1 MTVLAAADR
10 GSHNETPKPF
20 LKRTLLA
27 SARVY
32 GGRVEAI
39 LKQTT
44 SKQVTAEV
52 YTSFVDTFFADSRSL
67 AVGAGLQ
74 AVIVG
79 SAWLDTGHRIYI
91 LLVIAMLATALLR
104 LRQAES
110 YHRDRETTTHLDLDS
125 RVRWATMWENRYMWL
140 TGAATTQIGLYAFCA
155 LQIAPSEY
163 SIISSVIMVFGT
175 LPTVVGRIYGSDRLA
190 AVIVVS
196 LLLPTAFGT
205 ILRGDAAH
213 VLIAFLTLP
222 YLLLVRT
229 LVQDV
234 RAAVLDA
241 IQGRWK
247 NQEIAERFDI
257 ALNNMSHGLIMF
269 DGDLSVLVANKTA
282 RTLFD
287 LPEHINLEGR
297 HFDTILRYGRIRK
310 VLSARQ
316 VEKLRRQL
324 VPMILEGGAAKRFV
338 MNDGRHVEFRSNPR
352 AFSGAVLTFEDITE
366 RINAEK
372 QMINMARYDALTG
385 LPNRSYFATL
395 IAERLKQNTEGGTCM
410 LVMLDVDDFKH
421 VNDTLGHS
429 QGDALLR
436 AVANRLKD
444 FHLRDILISRQ
455 GGDEFMVFIPEQPAD
470 EAPDEVADLLHTKL
484 TGIYELAGEQ
494 VHVTVSIGLAVSDHS
509 SFDLTR
515 MMVKADLALY
525 RSKALGKGAWSVFE
539 DSMDA
544 EYKRRQMLKNE
555 LAKALD
561 NESLNVRYQPIVDAK
576 SGKIV
581 ACEALSR
588 WSHPTLGDISPAEYI
603 PLAEEMGMI
612 GKVSRSVLNR
622 ATLDCASWP
631 EEVNISVNLSAIDFR
646 RSRLLEEIDFAL
658 KQSGISPHRLEIE
671 VTETA
676 VIANE
681 AEMLTVLQQIRDRGM
696 KVSLDDFGTGYSSLS
711 YLHRLPL
718 DKVKIDRSFVEGIE
732 SGQTPIAL
740 LRGVTTLCRTLGL
753 QVTIEG
759 VSSDDQLNLV
769 LATEGVSRIQGFAL
783 GPALPSSSILELA
796 RHTLLPVSPV
806 RHVAKQAAVVS

>member
-1 MTVLAAADR
+1 M
-10 GSHNETPKPF
+10 
-20 LKRTLLA
+20 
-27 SARVY
+27 
-32 GGRVEAI
+32 
-39 LKQTT
+39 KQTT
-44 SKQVTAEV
+44 SKEVTAEV
-52 YTSFVDTFFADSRSL
+52 YTSFVDTFFADSRSIV
-67 AVGAGLQ
+67 VGAGLQ
-74 AVIVG
+74 VVIVG
-79 SAWLDTGHRIYI
+79 SAWLDTGHPVYI
-91 LLVIAMLATALLR
+91 VLIIAMLATAFLR
-104 LRQAES
+104 LRQAEA
-110 YHRDRETTTHLDLDS
+110 YHRDRANRPPMDIDAQ
-125 RVRWATMWENRYMWL
+125 VRWATVWENRYMWL
-140 TGAATTQIGLYAFCA
+140 TGAATTQIGLYAFAA
-155 LQIAPSEY
+155 LQVASSEY
-163 SIISSVIMVFGT
+163 SIISSMIMVFGT
-175 LPTVVGRIYGSDRLA
+175 FPTVVGRIYGSDRLA
-190 AVIVVS
+190 AVIVVT
-196 LLLPTAFGT
+196 LMAPTAFGT
-205 ILRGDAAH
+205 VLRGDAAH
-213 VLIAFLTLP
+213 ILIAFLLIP

-229 LVQDV
+229 LVHDV

-269 DGDLSVLVANKTA
+269 DGDLRVLVANKTA
-282 RTLFD
+282 RTLFEI
-287 LPEHINLEGR
+287 PEHIDLEGR
-297 HFDTILRYGRIRK
+297 YFDAILRYGRARK
-310 VLSARQ
+310 VLSSRQ
-316 VEKLRRQL
+316 VERLRRQL
-324 VPMILEGGAAKRFV
+324 MPMILEGGANKRFV
-338 MNDGRHVEFRSNPR
+338 LNDGRHVEFKSNPR

-372 QMINMARYDALTG
+372 QMVNMARYDALTG

-395 IAERLKQNTEGGTCM
+395 IAERLKQKATNGDCM

-455 GGDEFMVFIPEQPAD
+455 GGDEFMIFIPDRPRD
-470 EAPDEVADLLHTKL
+470 EPPGQIAELLRSTL
-484 TGIYELAGEQ
+484 TGVYTLSGEQ
-494 VHVTVSIGLAVSDHS
+494 VHVTVSVGLAASDRT

-525 RSKALGKGAWSVFE
+525 RSKAQGKGVWSVFE
-539 DSMDA
+539 ESMDA
-544 EYKRRQMLKNE
+544 EYKRRQMVKNE

-561 NESLNVRYQPIVDAK
+561 SDSLAVRYQPIVDAK
-576 SGKIV
+576 TGKIV

-588 WSHPTLGDISPAEYI
+588 WNHPELGDVSPAEYI

-622 ATLDCASWP
+622 ATLDCATWP

-646 RSRLLEEIDFAL
+646 RSRLLDEIDHAIR
-658 KQSGISPHRLEIE
+658 QSGISPRRLEIE
-671 VTETA
+671 VTESA

-681 AEMLTVLQQIRDRGM
+681 TEMLTVLRQIRERGI

-711 YLHRLPL
+711 YLHKLPL

-740 LRGVTTLCRTLGL
+740 LRGVANLCRTLDL

-783 GPALPSSSILELA
+783 GPALPSQSILELA
-796 RHTLLPVSPV
+796 RRTLLPVSPV
-806 RHVAKQAAVVS
+806 RLVPKKPAAAS